1 MLLRRFFTYLLLIA
15 VSCHISFASCEAKDK
30 VAVFDVVKFH
40 HFSTIY
46 HLPDNRI
53 SDVLEDKKGN
63 LWISMINGLCR
74 FDGLALHTYLPD
86 GGTFSIPDNRAGH
99 MCLDDDGTLWIRF
112 NASYTI
118 AYYRY
123 ATDDFVTVDSKK
135 VTKYLK
141 KRFAATYYNNVELK
155 GQRFSCRNNTLT
167 QYDAQGNDSI
177 VYTGDVA
184 RKSGLTDSKITS
196 ITMGKRH
203 KLWVATISDGLYYA
217 LLGGNEPRVFLP
229 KACKSVR
236 TICDDGEN
244 GLFVGYEGSGVV
256 HVDKTRSVVDTCSY
270 YSEDKEC
277 RRVRHLLLDSQKRL
291 WIATRAGLFVSD
303 KSRKHYSR
311 ILLNSNPTS
320 VANRIYRLC
329 EDKKANCVWVASWSG
344 VTAISLS
351 TLKPI
356 AAIDTTMQR
365 LHDITLDANGTLWVA
380 TENGIYSKQGNV
392 VQCMLPDC
400 ICYAIAISA
409 DSTVWCGTN
418 KGIVYLRRNTNQ
430 WQQLALAD
438 GNESVRAIACKD
450 NYVYVTTSSALIE
463 IDSHSLTAEVIT
475 TEGYNYAEG
484 ACYYNKRTGE
494 ILFGSEQGLVALYS
508 KVALPKPTDKLG
520 YRWIVVLVLTLLF
533 LGIITLVVVKRK
545 KKPSAITDD
554 NKTVVSDNDEIK
566 SVSAVTTDEQ
576 QSLQYLQTQSNEF
589 LAKANGVVMAHL
601 SDTNFGIN
609 EFALEMAMSRAQ
621 LFRKMKSLTGLTA
634 MDYIVSLRITK
645 SEEMLLST
653 TKSISEVAIECG
665 FSDASTFRRNFQK
678 KHGKSPTQYR
688 AK

>member
-1 MLLRRFFTYLLLIA
+1 M
-15 VSCHISFASCEAKDK
+15 
-30 VAVFDVVKFH
+30 
-40 HFSTIY
+40 
-46 HLPDNRI
+46 
-53 SDVLEDKKGN
+53 
-63 LWISMINGLCR
+63 
-74 FDGLALHTYLPD
+74 
-86 GGTFSIPDNRAGH
+86 
-99 MCLDDDGTLWIRF
+99 
-112 NASYTI
+112 
-118 AYYRY
+118 
-123 ATDDFVTVDSKK
+123 
-135 VTKYLK
+135 
-141 KRFAATYYNNVELK
+141 
-155 GQRFSCRNNTLT
+155 
-167 QYDAQGNDSI
+167 
-177 VYTGDVA
+177 
-184 RKSGLTDSKITS
+184 
-196 ITMGKRH
+196 
-203 KLWVATISDGLYYA
+203 
-217 LLGGNEPRVFLP
+217 
-229 KACKSVR
+229 
-236 TICDDGEN
+236 
-244 GLFVGYEGSGVV
+244 
-256 HVDKTRSVVDTCSY
+256 VDTCSY
-270 YSEDKEC
+270 YCEDKES

-303 KSRKHYSR
+303 KSRKQYSR

-418 KGIVYLRRNTNQ
+418 KGIVYLRRNTKQ
-430 WQQLALAD
+430 WQQLALAE

-484 ACYYNKRTGE
+484 ASYYNKRTGE

-508 KVALPKPTDKLG
+508 KVALPMPTDKLG

-545 KKPSAITDD
+545 KKPSAIADD

-566 SVSAVTTDEQ
+566 SASAVTTDEQ

>member
-1 MLLRRFFTYLLLIA
+1 M
-15 VSCHISFASCEAKDK
+15 
-30 VAVFDVVKFH
+30 
-40 HFSTIY
+40 
-46 HLPDNRI
+46 
-53 SDVLEDKKGN
+53 
-63 LWISMINGLCR
+63 
-74 FDGLALHTYLPD
+74 
-86 GGTFSIPDNRAGH
+86 
-99 MCLDDDGTLWIRF
+99 
-112 NASYTI
+112 
-118 AYYRY
+118 
-123 ATDDFVTVDSKK
+123 
-135 VTKYLK
+135 
-141 KRFAATYYNNVELK
+141 
-155 GQRFSCRNNTLT
+155 
-167 QYDAQGNDSI
+167 
-177 VYTGDVA
+177 
-184 RKSGLTDSKITS
+184 
-196 ITMGKRH
+196 
-203 KLWVATISDGLYYA
+203 
-217 LLGGNEPRVFLP
+217 
-229 KACKSVR
+229 
-236 TICDDGEN
+236 
-244 GLFVGYEGSGVV
+244 
-256 HVDKTRSVVDTCSY
+256 
-270 YSEDKEC
+270 
-277 RRVRHLLLDSQKRL
+277 
-291 WIATRAGLFVSD
+291 
-303 KSRKHYSR
+303 
-311 ILLNSNPTS
+311 S

-418 KGIVYLRRNTNQ
+418 KGIVYLRRNTKQ
-430 WQQLALAD
+430 WQQLALAE

-484 ACYYNKRTGE
+484 ACYYNKSTGE

-508 KVALPKPTDKLG
+508 KVALPMPTDKLG